1 MRRGSITWPL
11 PPLMTHHVTPA
22 SNLKKKN
29 KLKYP
34 TFGKPYG
41 GFELD
46 LQSLHREYV

>member
-22 SNLKKKN
+22 SNLKKN